1 MKNKILSLCP
11 ILLALAAFALL
22 LASTSR
28 AQIAPSFL
36 DQPPKVLSQQAPSYS
51 YELRHEEVQGTVVV
65 SFTVLPSGEVANATI
80 VSSSDW
86 RFNQATLLAVSQW
99 KYSPG
104 MKAGAPVSTRVL
116 ETVKFTLPSSS
127 S

>member
-51 YELRHEEVQGTVVV
+51 YELRHEEVRGPSS

-99 KYSPG
+99 KCSPG
-104 MKAGAPVSTRVL
+104 
-116 ETVKFTLPSSS
+116 
-127 S
+127 